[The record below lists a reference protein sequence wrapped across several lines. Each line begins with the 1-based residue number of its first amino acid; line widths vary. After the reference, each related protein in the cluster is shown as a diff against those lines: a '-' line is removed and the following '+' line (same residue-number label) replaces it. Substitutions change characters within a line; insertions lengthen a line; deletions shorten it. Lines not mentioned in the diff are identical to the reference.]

1 LRRYVAVAIIVA
13 VLVLAAALFSWNETP
28 VEGHVAL
35 VVFED
40 YNQHEFET
48 LRSTATDVT
57 VVGAGNLTSGYDVRI
72 EDVKPS
78 DILGYDAVIFIGG
91 SGLYRRVES
100 GRMDRA
106 LEMAAGLAES
116 ASRSGRII
124 GAICAA
130 PAIPAMAGILRG
142 QNATIYPGL
151 EGVLSENGARY
162 VKADV
167 VVSGR
172 IVTAATPESAGKLR
186 DTLRAIIRKGYS

>member
-1 LRRYVAVAIIVA
+1 MRRYVAVAIIMA
-13 VLVLAAALFSWNETP
+13 GLVLAATYLSGLGAP
-28 VEGHVAL
+28 VEGRVAL

-40 YNQHEFET
+40 YNPHEFET
-48 LRSTATDVT
+48 LRSTATEVT
-57 VVGAGNLTSGYDVRI
+57 VIGAGNLTSGYDVRI

-78 DILGYDAVIFIGG
+78 DIRGYDAVIFTGG
-91 SGLYRRVES
+91 SGLYRRVKS
-100 GRMDRA
+100 GRVDRD
-106 LEMAAGLAES
+106 LEMAVGIAES
-116 ASRSGRII
+116 ASRSGKII

-162 VKADV
+162 VKGDV

-172 IVTAATPESAGKLR
+172 IVTASTPESAGKLR
-186 DTLRAIIRKGYS
+186 DTLRDMIRKL

>member
-1 LRRYVAVAIIVA
+1 LRRYVAVAIIMA
-13 VLVLAAALFSWNETP
+13 GLVLAAAYLSGGGAP
-28 VEGHVAL
+28 VEGRVAL

-40 YNQHEFET
+40 YNPHEFET
-48 LRSTATDVT
+48 LRSTATEVT
-57 VVGAGNLTSGYDVRI
+57 VIGAGNLTSGYDVRI

-78 DILGYDAVIFIGG
+78 DIRGYDAVIFTGG
-91 SGLYRRVES
+91 SGLYRRVKS
-100 GRMDRA
+100 GRVDRD
-106 LEMAAGLAES
+106 LEMAAGIAES
-116 ASRSGRII
+116 ASRSGKII

-162 VKADV
+162 VKGDV

-172 IVTAATPESAGKLR
+172 IVTASTPESAGKLR
-186 DTLRAIIRKGYS
+186 DTLRDMIRKL

>member
-1 LRRYVAVAIIVA
+1 MAG
-13 VLVLAAALFSWNETP
+13 LVLAAAYLSGGGAP
-28 VEGHVAL
+28 VEGRVAL

-40 YNQHEFET
+40 YNPHEFET
-48 LRSTATDVT
+48 LRSTATEVT
-57 VVGAGNLTSGYDVRI
+57 VIGAGNLTSGYDVRI

-78 DILGYDAVIFIGG
+78 DIRGYDAVIFTGG
-91 SGLYRRVES
+91 SGLYRRVKS
-100 GRMDRA
+100 GRVDRD
-106 LEMAAGLAES
+106 LEMAAGIAES
-116 ASRSGRII
+116 ASRSGKIV

-162 VKADV
+162 VKGDV

-172 IVTAATPESAGKLR
+172 IVTASTPESAGKLR
-186 DTLRAIIRKGYS
+186 DTLRDMIRKL

>member
-1 LRRYVAVAIIVA
+1 LRRYVAVAIIMA
-13 VLVLAAALFSWNETP
+13 GLVLAAAYLSGGGAP
-28 VEGHVAL
+28 VEGRVAL

-40 YNQHEFET
+40 YNPHEFET
-48 LRSTATDVT
+48 LRSTATEVT
-57 VVGAGNLTSGYDVRI
+57 VIGAGNLTSGYDVRI

-78 DILGYDAVIFIGG
+78 DIRGYDAVIFTGG
-91 SGLYRRVES
+91 SGLYRRVKS
-100 GRMDRA
+100 GRVDRD
-106 LEMAAGLAES
+106 LEMAAGIAES
-116 ASRSGRII
+116 ASRSGKIV

-162 VKADV
+162 VKGDV

-172 IVTAATPESAGKLR
+172 IVTASTPESAGKLR
-186 DTLRAIIRKGYS
+186 DTLRDMIRKL

>member
-1 LRRYVAVAIIVA
+1 MAVAIIMA
-13 VLVLAAALFSWNETP
+13 GLVLAAAYLSGGGAP
-28 VEGHVAL
+28 VEGRVAL

-40 YNQHEFET
+40 YNPHEFET
-48 LRSTATDVT
+48 LRSTATEVT
-57 VVGAGNLTSGYDVRI
+57 VIGAGNLTSGYDVRI

-78 DILGYDAVIFIGG
+78 DIRGYDAVIFTGG
-91 SGLYRRVES
+91 SGLYRRVKS
-100 GRMDRA
+100 GRVDRD
-106 LEMAAGLAES
+106 LEMAAGIAES
-116 ASRSGRII
+116 ASRSGKII

-162 VKADV
+162 VKGDV

-172 IVTAATPESAGKLR
+172 IVTASTPESAGKLR
-186 DTLRAIIRKGYS
+186 DTLRDMIRKL

>member
-1 LRRYVAVAIIVA
+1 MRRYVAVAIIMA
-13 VLVLAAALFSWNETP
+13 GLVLAAAYLSGGGAP
-28 VEGHVAL
+28 VEGRVAL

-40 YNQHEFET
+40 YNPHEFET
-48 LRSTATDVT
+48 LRSTATEVT
-57 VVGAGNLTSGYDVRI
+57 VIGAGNLTSGYDVRI

-78 DILGYDAVIFIGG
+78 DIRGYDAVIFTGG
-91 SGLYRRVES
+91 SGLYRRVKS
-100 GRMDRA
+100 GRVDRD
-106 LEMAAGLAES
+106 LEMAAGIAES
-116 ASRSGRII
+116 ASRSGKII

-162 VKADV
+162 VKGDV

-172 IVTAATPESAGKLR
+172 IVTASTPESAGKLR
-186 DTLRAIIRKGYS
+186 DTLRDMIRKL

>member
-1 LRRYVAVAIIVA
+1 LRKYVAVAIIMA
-13 VLVLAAALFSWNETP
+13 GLVLAAAYLSGGGAP
-28 VEGHVAL
+28 VEGRVAL

-40 YNQHEFET
+40 YNPHEFET
-48 LRSTATDVT
+48 LRSTATEVT
-57 VVGAGNLTSGYDVRI
+57 VIGAGNLTSGYDVRI

-78 DILGYDAVIFIGG
+78 DIRGYDAVIFTGG
-91 SGLYRRVES
+91 SGLYRRVKS
-100 GRMDRA
+100 GRVDRD
-106 LEMAAGLAES
+106 LEMAAGIAES
-116 ASRSGRII
+116 ASRSGKIV

-172 IVTAATPESAGKLR
+172 IVTASTPESAGKLR
-186 DTLRAIIRKGYS
+186 DTLRDMIRKL

>member
-1 LRRYVAVAIIVA
+1 MRKYVAVAIIMA
-13 VLVLAAALFSWNETP
+13 GLVLAAAYLSGGGAP
-28 VEGHVAL
+28 VEGRVAL

-40 YNQHEFET
+40 YNPHEFET
-48 LRSTATDVT
+48 LRSTATEVT
-57 VVGAGNLTSGYDVRI
+57 VIGAGNLTSGYDVRI

-78 DILGYDAVIFIGG
+78 DIRGYDAVIFTGG
-91 SGLYRRVES
+91 SGLYRRVKS
-100 GRMDRA
+100 GRVDRD
-106 LEMAAGLAES
+106 LEMAAGIAES
-116 ASRSGRII
+116 ASRSGKIV

-162 VKADV
+162 VKGDV

-172 IVTAATPESAGKLR
+172 IVTASTPESAGKLR
-186 DTLRAIIRKGYS
+186 DTLRDMIRKL

>member
-1 LRRYVAVAIIVA
+1 M
-13 VLVLAAALFSWNETP
+13 
-28 VEGHVAL
+28 AL
-35 VVFED
+35 VVFEG

-91 SGLYRRVES
+91 SGLYRRVKS
-100 GRMDRA
+100 GRVDRD
-106 LEMAAGLAES
+106 LEMAAAIAES
-116 ASRSGRII
+116 ASRSGKII

-130 PAIPAMAGILRG
+130 PAIPAMAGLLRG
-142 QNATIYPGL
+142 RNATIYPGL
-151 EGVLSENGARY
+151 EGVLSDNGARY

-172 IVTAATPESAGKLR
+172 IVTASTPESAGKFR
-186 DTLRAIIRKGYS
+186 DTLREMIRKG

>member
-1 LRRYVAVAIIVA
+1 MRRYVAVAIIMA
-13 VLVLAAALFSWNETP
+13 GLVLAAAYLSGGGAP
-28 VEGHVAL
+28 VEGRVAL

-40 YNQHEFET
+40 YNPHEFET
-48 LRSTATDVT
+48 LRSTATEVT
-57 VVGAGNLTSGYDVRI
+57 VIGAGNLTSGYDVRI

-78 DILGYDAVIFIGG
+78 DIRGYDAVIFTGG
-91 SGLYRRVES
+91 SGLYRRVKS
-100 GRMDRA
+100 GRVDRD
-106 LEMAAGLAES
+106 LEMAAGIAES
-116 ASRSGRII
+116 ASRSGKIV

-162 VKADV
+162 VKGDV

-172 IVTAATPESAGKLR
+172 IVTASTPESAGKLR
-186 DTLRAIIRKGYS
+186 DTLRDMIRKL

>member
-1 LRRYVAVAIIVA
+1 MAVAIIMA
-13 VLVLAAALFSWNETP
+13 GLVLAAAYLSGGGAP
-28 VEGHVAL
+28 VEGRVAL

-40 YNQHEFET
+40 YNPHEFET
-48 LRSTATDVT
+48 LRSTATEVT
-57 VVGAGNLTSGYDVRI
+57 VIGAGNLTSGYDVRI

-78 DILGYDAVIFIGG
+78 DIRGYDAVIFTGG
-91 SGLYRRVES
+91 SGLYRRVKS
-100 GRMDRA
+100 GRVDRD
-106 LEMAAGLAES
+106 LEMAAGIAES
-116 ASRSGRII
+116 ASRSGKIV

-162 VKADV
+162 VKGDV

-172 IVTAATPESAGKLR
+172 IVTASTPESAGKLR
-186 DTLRAIIRKGYS
+186 DTLRDMIRKL

>member
-1 LRRYVAVAIIVA
+1 MRKYVAVAIIMA
-13 VLVLAAALFSWNETP
+13 GLVLAAAYLSGGGAP
-28 VEGHVAL
+28 VEGRVAL

-40 YNQHEFET
+40 YNPHEFET
-48 LRSTATDVT
+48 LRSTATEVT
-57 VVGAGNLTSGYDVRI
+57 VIGAGNLTSGYDVRI

-78 DILGYDAVIFIGG
+78 DIRGYDAVIFTGG
-91 SGLYRRVES
+91 SGLYRRVKS
-100 GRMDRA
+100 GRVDRD
-106 LEMAAGLAES
+106 LEMAAGIAES
-116 ASRSGRII
+116 ASRSGKII

-162 VKADV
+162 VKGDV

-172 IVTAATPESAGKLR
+172 IVTASTPESAGKLR
-186 DTLRAIIRKGYS
+186 DTLRDMIRKL

>member
-1 LRRYVAVAIIVA
+1 MAVAIIMA
-13 VLVLAAALFSWNETP
+13 VLVLGAAYLSGGGAP
-28 VEGHVAL
+28 VEGRVAL

-40 YNQHEFET
+40 YNPHEFET
-48 LRSTATDVT
+48 LRSTATEVT
-57 VVGAGNLTSGYDVRI
+57 VIGAGNLTSGYDVRI

-78 DILGYDAVIFIGG
+78 DIRGYDAVIFTGG
-91 SGLYRRVES
+91 SGLYRRVKS
-100 GRMDRA
+100 GRVDRD
-106 LEMAAGLAES
+106 LELAASIADS
-116 ASRSGRII
+116 ARRSGKII

-167 VVSGR
+167 AVSGR
-172 IVTAATPESAGKLR
+172 IVTASTPESAGKLR
-186 DTLRAIIRKGYS
+186 DTLRDMIKKG